1 MCSVPGRWARR
12 IRWAVSTRGPLRD
25 GRRAGGGVTDS
36 ARSSTTLGG
45 VSELVPVL
53 SGVAALTL
61 LITVSRGLR
70 WRSLQRSY
78 VRRLQEQDAPRT

>member
-1 MCSVPGRWARR
+1 
-12 IRWAVSTRGPLRD
+12 
-25 GRRAGGGVTDS
+25 
-36 ARSSTTLGG
+36 